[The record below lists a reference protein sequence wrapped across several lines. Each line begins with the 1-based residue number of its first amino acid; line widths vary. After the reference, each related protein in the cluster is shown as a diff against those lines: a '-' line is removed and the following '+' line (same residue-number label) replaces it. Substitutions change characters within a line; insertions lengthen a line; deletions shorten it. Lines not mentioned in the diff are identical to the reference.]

1 MNFDELK
8 QKVLKRAK
16 EKGACSGGYKAALK
30 SKTAS
35 ALLEVIKENI
45 GWVVSI
51 NMMTPDEIREWFGEK
66 LCTAHDIYFSGNH
79 ILMDRQSIHFGSS
92 TSEHYGSS
100 TSKHYDSST
109 SKHYDSSTSEHY
121 GSSTSEHFG
130 SSTSEHYGSSTSKH
144 YESSTSEH
152 YESSTSKHYGSS
164 TSYVSNDVASH
175 KLFDSSVIRD
185 LSNNALYVRKD
196 SVNIF
201 FGGE

>member
-100 TSKHYDSST
+100 TSKHY
-109 SKHYDSSTSEHY
+109 
-121 GSSTSEHFG
+121 
-130 SSTSEHYGSSTSKH
+130 GSSTSKH